1 MNGMRK
7 EARVAD
13 AAGVVLLGTMTLI
26 ISQSLSERA
35 VWVYEGSHSLTVC
48 SRSIFDRRTATAEI
62 KPQRLLPNKL
72 QQQLETM
79 KLFMWVHRV
88 ERLHPTKPPW
98 CTILYYASSVHKDF
112 E

>member
-35 VWVYEGSHSLTVC
+35 VWVYEGSLSLRVC
-48 SRSIFDRRTATAEI
+48 SRSIFDHRTTTVEI
-62 KPQRLLPNKL
+62 KPQKLFPNKL
-72 QQQLETM
+72 TKQPEAM
-79 KLFMWVHRV
+79 KLFMWVHGL
-88 ERLHPTKPPW
+88 ESLHPVKPPI
-98 CTILYYASSVHKDF
+98 CSIL
-112 E
+112 